1 MEREKIEEEK
11 KEGGT
16 YIVPALALLQGD
28 SERGRERKRKK
39 KKRTDLIFAAC
50 TNFGLHQFTHTKK
63 KKRYGVVGAG
73 SQKSNCM
80 SHSDQGKEKK
90 NRDKTLEEEVKLSF
104 SSSPQLQLY
113 FSLSFLNFLL
123 IKYEQREVKT

>member
-1 MEREKIEEEK
+1 MWREKKIEEEK

-28 SERGRERKRKK
+28 SEKGRERERKRKK

-63 KKRYGVVGAG
+63 KKKGVGLWGRGHKNQTACHTQIRAKKKKKQGQNFGGG
-73 SQKSNCM
+73 SEIVLQFITSVTALFLSLFFFFKKLFI
-80 SHSDQGKEKK
+80 DQ
-90 NRDKTLEEEVKLSF
+90 
-104 SSSPQLQLY
+104 
-113 FSLSFLNFLL
+113 
-123 IKYEQREVKT
+123 I